1 MSETPPASARATAAW
16 VRYAVDYGGL
26 AAWLATL
33 VITRN
38 AVASSWVIV
47 GASILAL
54 AIGLIME
61 RRIAPMPLV
70 TAVLGLIF
78 GGLTLFFH
86 DERFIK
92 VKPTILYSAFG
103 LFLLTGL
110 LRGKNPLKALMG
122 DAFHLPD
129 AVVRILT
136 LRYALVFF
144 ALGLFQ
150 IPGRGGGDFPVR
162 AQPGAP
168 DDEAYAGR
176 GDEGRPASA
185 RELRLNLWPMPP
197 TERLSSNRR
206 NNELACAAASLGD
219 ADGQDQVCDQEWGRA
234 ARPIAQSPSAQGL
247 AEGAGHLR

>member
-110 LRGKNPLKALMG
+110 LRGKNPL
-122 DAFHLPD
+122 
-129 AVVRILT
+129 
-136 LRYALVFF
+136 
-144 ALGLFQ
+144 
-150 IPGRGGGDFPVR
+150 
-162 AQPGAP
+162 
-168 DDEAYAGR
+168 
-176 GDEGRPASA
+176 
-185 RELRLNLWPMPP
+185 
-197 TERLSSNRR
+197 
-206 NNELACAAASLGD
+206 
-219 ADGQDQVCDQEWGRA
+219 
-234 ARPIAQSPSAQGL
+234 
-247 AEGAGHLR
+247 